1 MEDFSTEFFIPF
13 EESETSSPD
22 KGSLKQLNFETIK
35 PHEQRALN
43 FLINE
48 YLLLHGYKL
57 TSITFADENENQDF
71 EDWDDV
77 GLNIAKPVELL
88 QLYREGLK
96 RTGCGNVCAH
106 TQTELV
112 LKDEKAEEKIA
123 ELVSRNVIRKLNK
136 CKSMLLLLVSRNKCF
151 KI

>member
-1 MEDFSTEFFIPF
+1 M
-13 EESETSSPD
+13 
-22 KGSLKQLNFETIK
+22 
-35 PHEQRALN
+35 
-43 FLINE
+43 
-48 YLLLHGYKL
+48 LHGYKL

-96 RTGCGNVCAH
+96 RTGCGSVSTY
-106 TQTELV
+106 TQTDLI
-112 LKDEKAEEKIA
+112 LKDEKAEGQIA
-123 ELVSRNVIRKLNK
+123 ELVSGK
-136 CKSMLLLLVSRNKCF
+136 

>member
-1 MEDFSTEFFIPF
+1 M
-13 EESETSSPD
+13 
-22 KGSLKQLNFETIK
+22 
-35 PHEQRALN
+35 N

-48 YLLLHGYKL
+48 YLLIHGYKL

-96 RTGCGNVCAH
+96 RTGCGSVCAV
-106 TQTELV
+106 TQTDFV

-123 ELVSRNVIRKLNK
+123 QLVSRSKIRIFRRLKLLFFSQQK
-136 CKSMLLLLVSRNKCF
+136 
-151 KI
+151 

>member
-1 MEDFSTEFFIPF
+1 M
-13 EESETSSPD
+13 
-22 KGSLKQLNFETIK
+22 
-35 PHEQRALN
+35 
-43 FLINE
+43 
-48 YLLLHGYKL
+48 HGYKL

-96 RTGCGNVCAH
+96 RTGCDSVFAV
-106 TQTELV
+106 TQTDFV

-123 ELVSRNVIRKLNK
+123 QLVSGTRCEIQNR
-136 CKSMLLLLVSRNKCF
+136 CKIVF
-151 KI
+151 F